1 MNRLYFYRSLITRLR
16 QYLISKSG
24 TNPVTLTNAIE
35 DKLLQGFSI
44 TGNSY
49 QFNAG
54 GKNLFNIATA
64 AQYSGL
70 ATLEVKAE
78 EQGCIV
84 SQSGSGTWVSANILI
99 DNSNYLIG
107 KTITVSADVVPLGG
121 DSCLRVMW
129 MKHDNPV
136 TGTMDIISNY
146 VAYDDPKTL
155 CVATGTVTAPPT
167 SDSKLC
173 LMLYS
178 SASTGYENN
187 ITTFT
192 DIQIELGAV
201 KTDYEQYYPLS
212 VQHPSPIQ
220 TTELKKSSNL
230 LHTDYFNEAKTA
242 NGITI
247 QYLPDE
253 DCFLLNGTSTANVSI
268 SDTAFLIP
276 NANNQPINISAFYVS
291 GSITAKGVYAV
302 AYIGKQDDSSATSRI
317 NFMST
322 DLQQNNTS
330 STKICDKEYVKD
342 FWFYI
347 TTGFTFDNYK
357 VKISVTKLE
366 NNLCDTVPFVSPA
379 TNPNNGITFTNNGDG
394 SITFNGTCT
403 GPQSQYF
410 LYSTGTNLPA
420 DKTKQYFCH
429 SISSSAGSASTY
441 YFDYQMYLGATFVN
455 DVKDYGNGVTIPA
468 NTYNYNNLRVKIYV
482 NNGVTVDNVTV
493 RPQIFEIPTN
503 YEPYNKYGLEIKQ
516 EKNILDLYNASNAQY
531 MTVTEQSEN
540 KVVATANNSSNNSPV
555 LRLFNQSIPAG
566 SYVLSYTVNIENT
579 PQLSSSATTDRRN
592 QLLVFAN
599 GSFKTQSSAIAVD
612 GAYSN
617 TIKFTLS
624 SASTV
629 ILNWYRSASDNST
642 VAEDT
647 TYKVTFTN
655 VQLEQGTEASTYT
668 PYQPPKYSHIWID
681 KPLLGKTD
689 ILTYDGT
696 NLKIVN
702 KEFKINLKDDVVW
715 SYIEPTESGSIGT
728 IQGVVNLSAALYP
741 TLLSNTSQSYL
752 CTHYDSSFFDISRK
766 HTEGI
771 STLRNT
777 VLTFNGL
784 QTDYDSF
791 MEVINTGNVEML
803 IKYVNNLVAEQRQFT
818 KTITSSSY
826 IDLQPLSAG
835 NNTLT
840 VTNEI
845 SPTSCQYKYY
855 SSKEN

>member
-1 MNRLYFYRSLITRLR
+1 MNRLYFYRSLITRIR

-24 TNPVTLTNAIE
+24 TNPVTLTNAVE

-44 TGNSY
+44 TGNS
-49 QFNAG
+49 QQIPVG
-54 GKNLFNIATA
+54 GKNLFNVATA
-64 AQYSGL
+64 TKYSGL
-70 ATLEVKAE
+70 ATFELFDSA
-78 EQGCIV
+78 IHS
-84 SQSGSGTWVSANILI
+84 SQSDTSQYVSANIAI
-99 DNSNYLIG
+99 ENSYYLIG
-107 KTITVSADVVPLGG
+107 KTVTISAMAQPTANNDAMI
-121 DSCLRVMW
+121 RMMW
-129 MKHDNPV
+129 LNGSTPV
-136 TGTMDIISNY
+136 AGTMDIISNY
-146 VAYDDPKTL
+146 ATTTQQL
-155 CVATGTVTAPPT
+155 SATGIVTAPPT

-178 SASTGYENN
+178 NASATLTETQTY
-187 ITTFT
+187 TTYYSN
-192 DIQIELGAV
+192 IQIEVGSV
-201 KTDYEQYYPLS
+201 RTDYEQYYPLS
-212 VQHPSPIQ
+212 AEHPSPIQ

-230 LHTDYFNEAKTA
+230 LHTDYFNESKTA
-242 NGITI
+242 NGVTI
-247 QYLPDE
+247 QYLADE
-253 DCFLLNGTSTANVSI
+253 DCFLLNGTATGKVLI
-268 SDTAFLIP
+268 TDTSFLIP
-276 NANNQPINISAFYVS
+276 NANNQPFTISAFYVS
-291 GSITAKGVYAV
+291 GNITIPTGAYAV
-302 AYIGKQDDSSATSRI
+302 AYIGKQDDSSVTTQI
-317 NFMST
+317 NFM
-322 DLQQNNTS
+322 DAKLRQNNTN

-347 TTGFTFDNYK
+347 TTGVALENYK
-357 VKISVTKLE
+357 VKISITKLE
-366 NNLCDTVPFVSPA
+366 NNLCDTVPFVSSQ
-379 TNPNNGITFTNNGDG
+379 NSNNGITYTNNEDG

-410 LYSTGTNLPA
+410 LYSTTKNISA
-420 DKTKQYFCH
+420 DKTKQYFCRT
-429 SISSSAGSASTY
+429 IYSSSGSASTY
-441 YFDYQMYLGATFVN
+441 YVEYQMYLYDTYVSSGSAIRE
-455 DVKDYGNGVTIPA
+455 YGNGVTIPA
-468 NTYNYNNLRVKIYV
+468 NNYNYNNLRVKIYV

-503 YEPYNKYGLEIKQ
+503 YEPYGKYGLEIKQ
-516 EKNILDLYNASNAQY
+516 EKNILDLYNASNSQY
-531 MTVTEQSEN
+531 MTVTEKLEN
-540 KVVATANNSSNNSPV
+540 KVVATANNATNNSPV
-555 LRLFNQSIPAG
+555 LRLFNKSIPAG
-566 SYVLSYTVNIENT
+566 NYVLSYTVNIENT
-579 PQLSSSATTDRRN
+579 PQWQSGVTDRRN
-592 QLLVFAN
+592 EMLIFV
-599 GSFKTQSSAIAVD
+599 GGTFKTKTNSISQD
-612 GAYSN
+612 GTYTN
-617 TIKFTLS
+617 NITFTLQ
-624 SASTV
+624 SASMV
-629 ILNWYRSASDNST
+629 DIRWYRN
-642 VAEDT
+642 VVNNVVVEDT

-655 VQLEQGTEASTYT
+655 VQLEQGTEASSYT
-668 PYQPPKYSHIWID
+668 PYQPPKYSRIWIN
-681 KPLLGKTD
+681 KPFLGETD

-696 NLKIVN
+696 NLKIVK

-728 IQGVVNLSAALYP
+728 IKGIVNGSADLYR

-803 IKYVNNLVAEQRQFT
+803 IKYVNNLVSEQRQFT
-818 KTITSSSY
+818 RTITSSSY